1 MSSTVS
7 KRQQARN
14 ERMLHDLLKVPGN
27 DRCADCAARNPA
39 WSSWS
44 LGIFLCMSCAALH
57 RKMGTHISKVK
68 SLSMDSWSPDQVDNM
83 KRVGNV
89 TSNRTF
95 NPQNVK
101 PDIPTDADEVG
112 GVMERFIRQKY
123 EHKAFVGPRPRSH
136 TVGGASVSSNEGV
149 PPPLPPKPGKKF
161 GFSLGVRSSSATQ
174 QRFTPPLSPALT
186 GSDGRSTPPIG
197 KMNKPSRVFGS
208 NVGNQ
213 EEETFDTK
221 LASLREMGF
230 PDTRRNSMVLKNVNG
245 NLDKAVETLVRLGD
259 TTSGAQGT
267 LTPMSGS
274 TSSSNANGIFIEK
287 QRAQPEKAASTNPF
301 DALDLQPPRR
311 AFTQPALSTAAPQ
324 PSYNPFLQPQSQA
337 QPQAQA
343 QQALQTSFS
352 AMQISAQQ
360 PQQYQN
366 NPFMPQQMQQP
377 LQAPAY
383 QPQDTQQYQQPQQ
396 QSNPFLRKTQSQTF
410 APSNPFGIQLS
421 AAPQNPWL
429 AQPQV
434 QAPQAQSPGAF
445 YQPQQDFFSAQPQP
459 PQQQS
464 QYQQQ
469 PQQPQHQQNLYQ
481 QPPQQLASQQTSNPY
496 ANMPLQPASNP
507 FQVPQSSQPEPYQS
521 YQSAQQQ
528 MPQQQQ
534 QLFSQPTGRYGK
546 TDIMALYN
554 QPQLAPPRPLQPLPE
569 NGMAPPM
576 MPQQQQQQQV
586 QVPLHMQQG
595 PQRSVT
601 MPVGS
606 GSMNPF
612 GSGFSAPQQDQQAR
626 PGARHVSQ
634 ESRDFVG
641 MGNGR
646 PHSPDAFAS
655 LSARYAR

>member
-1 MSSTVS
+1 
-7 KRQQARN
+7 
-14 ERMLHDLLKVPGN
+14 
-27 DRCADCAARNPA
+27 
-39 WSSWS
+39 
-44 LGIFLCMSCAALH
+44 
-57 RKMGTHISKVK
+57 MGTHISKVK

-136 TVGGASVSSNEGV
+136 TVGGTSVSSNEGV

-324 PSYNPFLQPQSQA
+324 PSYNPFLQPQPQPQA

-352 AMQISAQQ
+352 AMQISGQQ

-383 QPQDTQQYQQPQQ
+383 QPQETQQYQQPQP

-421 AAPQNPWL
+421 ATPLHPWL

-434 QAPQAQSPGAF
+434 QTPQAQSPGAF
-445 YQPQQDFFSAQPQP
+445 YQTQQDFFSSQPQP

-554 QPQLAPPRPLQPLPE
+554 QPQLVPPRPLQPLPE

-576 MPQQQQQQQV
+576 MPQQQQQQV
-586 QVPLHMQQG
+586 QVPPHMQQG

-612 GSGFSAPQQDQQAR
+612 GSGFSAPQQDQQA
-626 PGARHVSQ
+626 
-634 ESRDFVG
+634 
-641 MGNGR
+641 
-646 PHSPDAFAS
+646 
-655 LSARYAR
+655 

>member
-1 MSSTVS
+1 MASTIS

-14 ERMLHDLLKVPGN
+14 ERMLQDLLKVSGN
-27 DRCADCAARNPA
+27 DRCADCAAKNP
-39 WSSWS
+39 
-44 LGIFLCMSCAALH
+44 
-57 RKMGTHISKVK
+57 VK

-83 KRVGNV
+83 KRVGNT

-95 NPQNVK
+95 NPQNVR

-123 EHKAFVGPRPRSH
+123 EHKAFVGSRPRSH

-186 GSDGRSTPPIG
+186 GSDGRSTPPVG

-213 EEETFDTK
+213 EEESFDTK

-274 TSSSNANGIFIEK
+274 TSSSNANGIYIEK
-287 QRAQPEKAASTNPF
+287 QRAQPEKAASSTNPF

-324 PSYNPFLQPQSQA
+324 PSL
-337 QPQAQA
+337 
-343 QQALQTSFS
+343 
-352 AMQISAQQ
+352 
-360 PQQYQN
+360 
-366 NPFMPQQMQQP
+366 
-377 LQAPAY
+377 
-383 QPQDTQQYQQPQQ
+383 
-396 QSNPFLRKTQSQTF
+396 
-410 APSNPFGIQLS
+410 PSNP
-421 AAPQNPWL
+421 
-429 AQPQV
+429 
-434 QAPQAQSPGAF
+434 
-445 YQPQQDFFSAQPQP
+445 Y
-459 PQQQS
+459 
-464 QYQQQ
+464 
-469 PQQPQHQQNLYQ
+469 
-481 QPPQQLASQQTSNPY
+481 
-496 ANMPLQPASNP
+496 
-507 FQVPQSSQPEPYQS
+507 QVPQSSQPEPYQS

-534 QLFSQPTGRYGK
+534 QLYSQPTGRYGK

-554 QPQLAPPRPLQPLPE
+554 QPQLAPSRPLQPLPE
-569 NGMAPPM
+569 NGMAPAM
-576 MPQQQQQQQV
+576 MPQQQQQQQQV
-586 QVPLHMQQG
+586 QVPPHMQQA

-634 ESRDFVG
+634 ESKDFVG

>member
-1 MSSTVS
+1 
-7 KRQQARN
+7 
-14 ERMLHDLLKVPGN
+14 
-27 DRCADCAARNPA
+27 
-39 WSSWS
+39 
-44 LGIFLCMSCAALH
+44 MSCAAIH

-83 KRVGNV
+83 KRVGNT

-95 NPQNVK
+95 NPQNVR

-123 EHKAFVGPRPRSH
+123 EHKAFVGSRPRSH
-136 TVGGASVSSNEGV
+136 TVGGASVSSTEGV

-161 GFSLGVRSSSATQ
+161 GFSLGVRSSSATHQ
-174 QRFTPPLSPALT
+174 KFTPPLSPALT
-186 GSDGRSTPPIG
+186 GSDRSSTPPAG
-197 KMNKPSRVFGS
+197 RMNKQSRVFGS
-208 NVGNQ
+208 AVGNQ

-259 TTSGAQGT
+259 STSGAQGT

-274 TSSSNANGIFIEK
+274 TSSSNANGLYIEK
-287 QRAQPEKAASTNPF
+287 QRAQPEKAAVSTNPF

-324 PSYNPFLQPQSQA
+324 PSYNPFLQPQ
-337 QPQAQA
+337 AQA
-343 QQALQTSFS
+343 PTQQPLQNSFS

-377 LQAPAY
+377 LQAPNY
-383 QPQDTQQYQQPQQ
+383 PPQDTQQYQQPQAP
-396 QSNPFLRKTQSQTF
+396 SNPFLRKTQSQTF

-429 AQPQV
+429 AQPQG
-434 QAPQAQSPGAF
+434 QTPQAQSPGAF
-445 YQPQQDFFSAQPQP
+445 YQPQQDFFSAQSQQP
-459 PQQQS
+459 

-469 PQQPQHQQNLYQ
+469 PQQSHQQQQNLYQ
-481 QPPQQLASQQTSNPY
+481 QQPQQLAPQHTSNPY
-496 ANMPLQPASNP
+496 ANMSSQPQTNP

-528 MPQQQQ
+528 QQQLPQQQQ
-534 QLFSQPTGRYGK
+534 QQLYPQPTGRYGK
-546 TDIMALYN
+546 MDIMALYSH
-554 QPQLAPPRPLQPLPE
+554 PQLAPSRPLQSLPE
-569 NGMAPPM
+569 NSMAPPM
-576 MPQQQQQQQV
+576 MPQQQ
-586 QVPLHMQQG
+586 MQQP

-606 GSMNPF
+606 GNMNPF
-612 GSGFSAPQQDQQAR
+612 GSGFGAPQQEHQATA
-626 PGARHVSQ
+626 GARHVSQ

-641 MGNGR
+641 MGNAR
-646 PHSPDAFAS
+646 PHSPDAFAG

>member
-1 MSSTVS
+1 MASTVS

-14 ERMLHDLLKVPGN
+14 ERMLQDLLKVPGN

-44 LGIFLCMSCAALH
+44 LGIFLCMSCAAIH

-89 TSNRTF
+89 VSNRTF
-95 NPQNVK
+95 NPQNVR

-123 EHKAFVGPRPRSH
+123 EHKAFVGARPRSH
-136 TVGGASVSSNEGV
+136 TVGGASISSTEGV

-161 GFSLGVRSSSATQ
+161 GFSLGVRSSSVTQ

-186 GSDGRSTPPIG
+186 GSDGRSTPPVG

-274 TSSSNANGIFIEK
+274 TSSSTANGIYIEK
-287 QRAQPEKAASTNPF
+287 QRAQPEKAASSTNPF

-324 PSYNPFLQPQSQA
+324 PFYNPFLQPQA
-337 QPQAQA
+337 QPQAQ
-343 QQALQTSFS
+343 QSLQNSFS
-352 AMQISAQQ
+352 AMQISNQQ

-366 NPFMPQQMQQP
+366 NPFMPQQIQQP
-377 LQAPAY
+377 LQAPTLA
-383 QPQDTQQYQQPQQ
+383 PQETQQYQQPQP

-421 AAPQNPWL
+421 AAPQNSWL
-429 AQPQV
+429 AQSQV
-434 QAPQAQSPGAF
+434 QTPQAQSPAAF
-445 YQPQQDFFSAQPQP
+445 YQPQQDFFSAQPQQ
-459 PQQQS
+459 QQQS

-469 PQQPQHQQNLYQ
+469 LQQPQQQQVPYQ
-481 QPPQQLASQQTSNPY
+481 QSQQLAPQHTSNPY
-496 ANMPLQPASNP
+496 ANMAPQPNSNP
-507 FQVPQSSQPEPYQS
+507 FQLPQSSQPEPYQS

-534 QLFSQPTGRYGK
+534 QLYPQPTGRYGK

-554 QPQLAPPRPLQPLPE
+554 QPQLAPSRPLQSLPE
-569 NGMAPPM
+569 NGMAPTV
-576 MPQQQQQQQV
+576 MPQQQQQQI
-586 QVPLHMQQG
+586 QVPYQMQQP

-612 GSGFSAPQQDQQAR
+612 GTGFSAPQQDQQAR

-641 MGNGR
+641 MGNR

>member
-1 MSSTVS
+1 
-7 KRQQARN
+7 
-14 ERMLHDLLKVPGN
+14 
-27 DRCADCAARNPA
+27 
-39 WSSWS
+39 
-44 LGIFLCMSCAALH
+44 
-57 RKMGTHISKVK
+57 MGTHISKVK

-136 TVGGASVSSNEGV
+136 TVGGTSVSSNESV

-324 PSYNPFLQPQSQA
+324 PSYNPFLQPQPQPQA

-352 AMQISAQQ
+352 AMQISGQQ

-383 QPQDTQQYQQPQQ
+383 QPQETQQYQQPQP

-434 QAPQAQSPGAF
+434 QTPQAQSPGAF

-459 PQQQS
+459 QQQP

-469 PQQPQHQQNLYQ
+469 PQQSQPQQNLYQ
-481 QPPQQLASQQTSNPY
+481 QPPQQLVPQHTSNPY

-534 QLFSQPTGRYGK
+534 QLFSQPSGRYGK

-576 MPQQQQQQQV
+576 MPQQQQQQA
-586 QVPLHMQQG
+586 QVPPHMQQG

>member
-1 MSSTVS
+1 MASTVS

-14 ERMLHDLLKVPGN
+14 ERMLQDLLKVPGN
-27 DRCADCAARNPA
+27 DRCADCAAKNPA

-136 TVGGASVSSNEGV
+136 TVGGTSVSSNEGV

-230 PDTRRNSMVLKNVNG
+230 SNARRNSMVLKNVNG
-245 NLDKAVETLVRLGD
+245 DLDKAVETLVRLGD

-274 TSSSNANGIFIEK
+274 SSNANGIFIEK
-287 QRAQPEKAASTNPF
+287 QRAQPEKAASSTNPF

-337 QPQAQA
+337 QPQAQT
-343 QQALQTSFS
+343 QQSLQTSFS
-352 AMQISAQQ
+352 AMQISGQQ

-366 NPFMPQQMQQP
+366 NPFMPQQIQQP

-383 QPQDTQQYQQPQQ
+383 QPRDTQQYQQPQP

-434 QAPQAQSPGAF
+434 QTPQAQSPGAF
-445 YQPQQDFFSAQPQP
+445 YQSQQDFFSAQPQ

-469 PQQPQHQQNLYQ
+469 PQQPQPQQNLYQ
-481 QPPQQLASQQTSNPY
+481 QPPQQLPPQHTSNPY

-534 QLFSQPTGRYGK
+534 QLYPQPTGRYGK

-554 QPQLAPPRPLQPLPE
+554 QPQLAPQRPLQPLPE

-576 MPQQQQQQQV
+576 LAQQQV
-586 QVPLHMQQG
+586 QVPPHMQQV
-595 PQRSVT
+595 PQRSAT

-612 GSGFSAPQQDQQAR
+612 GSGFSAQQQEQQVR

>member
-1 MSSTVS
+1 
-7 KRQQARN
+7 
-14 ERMLHDLLKVPGN
+14 
-27 DRCADCAARNPA
+27 
-39 WSSWS
+39 
-44 LGIFLCMSCAALH
+44 
-57 RKMGTHISKVK
+57 
-68 SLSMDSWSPDQVDNM
+68 
-83 KRVGNV
+83 
-89 TSNRTF
+89 
-95 NPQNVK
+95 
-101 PDIPTDADEVG
+101 
-112 GVMERFIRQKY
+112 
-123 EHKAFVGPRPRSH
+123 
-136 TVGGASVSSNEGV
+136 
-149 PPPLPPKPGKKF
+149 
-161 GFSLGVRSSSATQ
+161 TQ

-324 PSYNPFLQPQSQA
+324 PSYNPFLQPQPQPQA

-352 AMQISAQQ
+352 AMQISGQQ

-383 QPQDTQQYQQPQQ
+383 QPQETQQYQQPQP

-421 AAPQNPWL
+421 ATPLHPWL

-434 QAPQAQSPGAF
+434 QTPQAQSPGAF
-445 YQPQQDFFSAQPQP
+445 YQTQQDFFSSQPQP

-554 QPQLAPPRPLQPLPE
+554 QPQLVPPRPLQPLPE

-576 MPQQQQQQQV
+576 MPQQQQQQV
-586 QVPLHMQQG
+586 QVPPHMQQG

-612 GSGFSAPQQDQQAR
+612 GSGFSAPQQDQQA
-626 PGARHVSQ
+626 
-634 ESRDFVG
+634 
-641 MGNGR
+641 
-646 PHSPDAFAS
+646 
-655 LSARYAR
+655 

>member
-1 MSSTVS
+1 
-7 KRQQARN
+7 
-14 ERMLHDLLKVPGN
+14 
-27 DRCADCAARNPA
+27 
-39 WSSWS
+39 
-44 LGIFLCMSCAALH
+44 
-57 RKMGTHISKVK
+57 
-68 SLSMDSWSPDQVDNM
+68 
-83 KRVGNV
+83 
-89 TSNRTF
+89 
-95 NPQNVK
+95 
-101 PDIPTDADEVG
+101 
-112 GVMERFIRQKY
+112 
-123 EHKAFVGPRPRSH
+123 
-136 TVGGASVSSNEGV
+136 
-149 PPPLPPKPGKKF
+149 
-161 GFSLGVRSSSATQ
+161 
-174 QRFTPPLSPALT
+174 
-186 GSDGRSTPPIG
+186 
-197 KMNKPSRVFGS
+197 
-208 NVGNQ
+208 
-213 EEETFDTK
+213 
-221 LASLREMGF
+221 F

-576 MPQQQQQQQV
+576 MPQQQQQQQQV
-586 QVPLHMQQG
+586 QAPLHMQQG

-612 GSGFSAPQQDQQAR
+612 GSDFSAPQQDQQAR
-626 PGARHVSQ
+626 PGARHS
-634 ESRDFVG
+634 
-641 MGNGR
+641 
-646 PHSPDAFAS
+646 
-655 LSARYAR
+655 

>member
-1 MSSTVS
+1 MASAVS

-14 ERMLHDLLKVPGN
+14 ERMLQDLLKSVPGN
-27 DRCADCAARNPA
+27 DRCADCAARNP
-39 WSSWS
+39 
-44 LGIFLCMSCAALH
+44 
-57 RKMGTHISKVK
+57 VK
-68 SLSMDSWSPDQVDNM
+68 SLSMDSWTPDQVDNM

-95 NPQNVK
+95 NPQNIR

-123 EHKAFVGPRPRSH
+123 EHKAFVGSRPRSH

-208 NVGNQ
+208 TVGNQ
-213 EEETFDTK
+213 EEDTFDTK

-230 PDTRRNSMVLKNVNG
+230 PDTRRNSMVLKSVNG
-245 NLDKAVETLVRLGD
+245 SLDKAVETLVRLGD
-259 TTSGAQGT
+259 ATSGAQGT

-274 TSSSNANGIFIEK
+274 TSSSNANGIYIEK
-287 QRAQPEKAASTNPF
+287 QRAQEKPASSTNPF

-324 PSYNPFLQPQSQA
+324 PSYNPFLQPQSQ
-337 QPQAQA
+337 PQAQ
-343 QQALQTSFS
+343 QSLQNSFS
-352 AMQISAQQ
+352 AMQITNQQ

-377 LQAPAY
+377 VQAPIY
-383 QPQDTQQYQQPQQ
+383 PPQDAQQYQQSQP

-429 AQPQV
+429 AQPPV
-434 QAPQAQSPGAF
+434 QTQQAQSPGAF
-445 YQPQQDFFSAQPQP
+445 YQPQQDFFATQ
-459 PQQQS
+459 PQQQQQQQQQQQP

-469 PQQPQHQQNLYQ
+469 QQQNPYHQQQ
-481 QPPQQLASQQTSNPY
+481 QPPQQLAPQHTSNPY
-496 ANMPLQPASNP
+496 ANMSSPQPSSNP
-507 FQVPQSSQPEPYQS
+507 FQIPQSSQPEPYQS
-521 YQSAQQQ
+521 YQSAHQQQQQQMAQQQ

-534 QLFSQPTGRYGK
+534 QQLYPQPTGRFGK
-546 TDIMALYN
+546 MDIMALYN
-554 QPQLAPPRPLQPLPE
+554 HPQLAPSRPLQSLPE
-569 NGMAPPM
+569 NGMAPNM
-576 MPQQQQQQQV
+576 MPDQHQQQMQAQQMQV
-586 QVPLHMQQG
+586 

-612 GSGFSAPQQDQQAR
+612 GSAPRPQQQEQAR
-626 PGARHVSQ
+626 AGARHVSQ

>member
-1 MSSTVS
+1 MASAVS

-14 ERMLHDLLKVPGN
+14 ERMLQDLLK
-27 DRCADCAARNPA
+27 
-39 WSSWS
+39 S
-44 LGIFLCMSCAALH
+44 
-57 RKMGTHISKVK
+57 MGTHISKVK
-68 SLSMDSWSPDQVDNM
+68 SLSMDSWTPDQVDNM

-95 NPQNVK
+95 NPQNIR

-123 EHKAFVGPRPRSH
+123 EHKAFVGSRPRSH

-208 NVGNQ
+208 TVGNQ
-213 EEETFDTK
+213 EEDTFDTK

-230 PDTRRNSMVLKNVNG
+230 PDTRRNSMVLKSVNG
-245 NLDKAVETLVRLGD
+245 SLDKAVETLVRLG
-259 TTSGAQGT
+259 
-267 LTPMSGS
+267 S
-274 TSSSNANGIFIEK
+274 TSSSNANGIYIEK
-287 QRAQPEKAASTNPF
+287 QRAQEKPASSTNPF

-324 PSYNPFLQPQSQA
+324 PSYNPFLQPQSQ
-337 QPQAQA
+337 PQAQ
-343 QQALQTSFS
+343 QSLQNSFS
-352 AMQISAQQ
+352 AMQITNQQ

-377 LQAPAY
+377 VQAPIY
-383 QPQDTQQYQQPQQ
+383 PPQDAQQYQQSQP

-429 AQPQV
+429 AQPPV
-434 QAPQAQSPGAF
+434 QTQQAQSPGAF
-445 YQPQQDFFSAQPQP
+445 YQPQQDFFATQ
-459 PQQQS
+459 PQQQQQQQQQQQP

-469 PQQPQHQQNLYQ
+469 QQQNPYHQQQ
-481 QPPQQLASQQTSNPY
+481 QPPQQLAPQHTSNPY
-496 ANMPLQPASNP
+496 ANMSSPQPSSNP
-507 FQVPQSSQPEPYQS
+507 FQIPQSSQPEPYQS
-521 YQSAQQQ
+521 YQSAHQQQQQQMAQQQ

-534 QLFSQPTGRYGK
+534 QQLYPQPTGRFGK
-546 TDIMALYN
+546 MDIMALYN
-554 QPQLAPPRPLQPLPE
+554 HPQLAPSRPLQSLPE
-569 NGMAPPM
+569 NGMAPNM
-576 MPQQQQQQQV
+576 MPDQHQQQMQAQQMQV
-586 QVPLHMQQG
+586 

-612 GSGFSAPQQDQQAR
+612 GSAPRPQQQEQAR
-626 PGARHVSQ
+626 AGARHVSQ

>member
-1 MSSTVS
+1 
-7 KRQQARN
+7 
-14 ERMLHDLLKVPGN
+14 
-27 DRCADCAARNPA
+27 
-39 WSSWS
+39 
-44 LGIFLCMSCAALH
+44 
-57 RKMGTHISKVK
+57 MGTHISKVK

-83 KRVGNV
+83 KRVGNT

-95 NPQNVK
+95 NPQNVR

-123 EHKAFVGPRPRSH
+123 EHKAFVGSRPRSH
-136 TVGGASVSSNEGV
+136 TVGGASVSSTEGV

-186 GSDGRSTPPIG
+186 GSDRSSTPPAG
-197 KMNKPSRVFGS
+197 KMNKQSRVFGS
-208 NVGNQ
+208 AVGNQ

-230 PDTRRNSMVLKNVNG
+230 PDTRRNSMVLKSVSG

-259 TTSGAQGT
+259 STSGAQGT

-274 TSSSNANGIFIEK
+274 TSSSNAPGLYIEK
-287 QRAQPEKAASTNPF
+287 QRAQPEKAAVSTNPF

-311 AFTQPALSTAAPQ
+311 AFTQPAMSTAAPQ
-324 PSYNPFLQPQSQA
+324 PSYNPFLQPQA
-337 QPQAQA
+337 PA
-343 QQALQTSFS
+343 QQPLQNSFS
-352 AMQISAQQ
+352 TMQISAQQ

-377 LQAPAY
+377 MQAPTY
-383 QPQDTQQYQQPQQ
+383 PPQDTQQYQQPQPQ
-396 QSNPFLRKTQSQTF
+396 PPSNPFLRKTQSQTF

-421 AAPQNPWL
+421 AAPQNSWL
-429 AQPQV
+429 LQPQG
-434 QAPQAQSPGAF
+434 QTPQAQSPGAL

-459 PQQQS
+459 QQP

-469 PQQPQHQQNLYQ
+469 LQQPQQQQNPYQ
-481 QPPQQLASQQTSNPY
+481 QTPQSLAPQHTSNPF
-496 ANMPLQPASNP
+496 ANMSSQPQTNP

-528 MPQQQQ
+528 QQQQMPQQQQ
-534 QLFSQPTGRYGK
+534 QIPQQQQQLYAQPTGRYGK
-546 TDIMALYN
+546 MDIMALYSH
-554 QPQLAPPRPLQPLPE
+554 PQLAPSRPLQSLPE
-569 NGMAPPM
+569 NSMAPPQQQM
-576 MPQQQQQQQV
+576 QAPQQ
-586 QVPLHMQQG
+586 MQQP

-612 GSGFSAPQQDQQAR
+612 GSGFGAPQQEQQAR
-626 PGARHVSQ
+626 AGAGHVSQ

-646 PHSPDAFAS
+646 PHSPDAFAN

>member
-1 MSSTVS
+1 MASTGS

-14 ERMLHDLLKVPGN
+14 ERMLQDLLKSVPGN
-27 DRCADCAARNPA
+27 DRCADCGARNPA

-89 TSNRTF
+89 TSNRAF
-95 NPQNVK
+95 NPQNVR
-101 PDIPTDADEVG
+101 PDIPTDADEVS
-112 GVMERFIRQKY
+112 GVMERFLRQKY
-123 EHKAFVGPRPRSH
+123 EHKAFVGARPRSN
-136 TVGGASVSSNEGV
+136 TVGGASISSTEGV

-186 GSDGRSTPPIG
+186 GSDGRSTPPVG
-197 KMNKPSRVFGS
+197 KMNKQSRVFGS
-208 NVGNQ
+208 AVGNQ
-213 EEETFDTK
+213 EEDTFDTK

-230 PDTRRNSMVLKNVNG
+230 PDTRRNSMVLKSVNAS
-245 NLDKAVETLVRLGD
+245 LDRAVETLVRLGD

-274 TSSSNANGIFIEK
+274 TSSSNANGIYIEK
-287 QRAQPEKAASTNPF
+287 QRAQPEKAASSTNPF

-311 AFTQPALSTAAPQ
+311 AFTQPIISTAAPQ
-324 PSYNPFLQPQSQA
+324 PSYNPFLQSA
-337 QPQAQA
+337 QPQ
-343 QQALQTSFS
+343 QQQPLQNSFA
-352 AMQISAQQ
+352 AMQIANQQ

-366 NPFMPQQMQQP
+366 NPFMPQQMPQP
-377 LQAPAY
+377 MQAPIY
-383 QPQDTQQYQQPQQ
+383 QPQDAQQYPQSQ
-396 QSNPFLRKTQSQTF
+396 AQSNPFLRKTQSQTF

-421 AAPQNPWL
+421 TAPQNPWL
-429 AQPQV
+429 AQQ
-434 QAPQAQSPGAF
+434 QAQSPAAI
-445 YQPQQDFFSAQPQP
+445 YQQTQDFFSAQPQ
-459 PQQQS
+459 QQQQQQQQNPYQQQNS
-464 QYQQQ
+464 YQQQQ
-469 PQQPQHQQNLYQ
+469 PQQLAPQH
-481 QPPQQLASQQTSNPY
+481 TSNPY
-496 ANMPLQPASNP
+496 GNMTSQPSSTP
-507 FQVPQSSQPEPYQS
+507 FQLPQSSQPEPYQS

-528 MPQQQQ
+528 QQQQ
-534 QLFSQPTGRYGK
+534 QQ
-546 TDIMALYN
+546 M
-554 QPQLAPPRPLQPLPE
+554 PQQ
-569 NGMAPPM
+569 
-576 MPQQQQQQQV
+576 MPQQQQQQQLYP
-586 QVPLHMQQG
+586 QPTGRYGKMDIMALYAHPQLAPSRPLQSLPENSMAPQQPQQQEMQAPQMAP

-612 GSGFSAPQQDQQAR
+612 GTGFAPQQEQQAR
-626 PGARHVSQ
+626 VGARHVSQ

-646 PHSPDAFAS
+646 PHSPDAFAG

>member
-1 MSSTVS
+1 
-7 KRQQARN
+7 
-14 ERMLHDLLKVPGN
+14 
-27 DRCADCAARNPA
+27 
-39 WSSWS
+39 
-44 LGIFLCMSCAALH
+44 MSCAAIH

-83 KRVGNV
+83 KRVGNT

-95 NPQNVK
+95 NPQNVR

-123 EHKAFVGPRPRSH
+123 EHKAFVGSRSRSH
-136 TVGGASVSSNEGV
+136 TVGGASVSSTEGV
-149 PPPLPPKPGKKF
+149 PPPLPPKPSKKF
-161 GFSLGVRSSSATQ
+161 GFSLGVRSSSATHQ
-174 QRFTPPLSPALT
+174 KYTPPLSPALT
-186 GSDGRSTPPIG
+186 GSDRSSTPPAG
-197 KMNKPSRVFGS
+197 RMNKQSRVFGS
-208 NVGNQ
+208 AVGNQ

-259 TTSGAQGT
+259 STSGAQGT

-274 TSSSNANGIFIEK
+274 TSGSNANGLYIEK
-287 QRAQPEKAASTNPF
+287 QRAQPEKAAVSTNPF

-311 AFTQPALSTAAPQ
+311 AFTQPAPSTAAPQ
-324 PSYNPFLQPQSQA
+324 PSYNPFLQPQ
-337 QPQAQA
+337 PQAPE
-343 QQALQTSFS
+343 QQPLQNAFS
-352 AMQISAQQ
+352 AMQLSAQQ

-366 NPFMPQQMQQP
+366 NPFMPQQSQQP
-377 LQAPAY
+377 IQTPSY
-383 QPQDTQQYQQPQQ
+383 PPQHTQQSQQPQAP
-396 QSNPFLRKTQSQTF
+396 SNPFLRKTQSQTF

-434 QAPQAQSPGAF
+434 QTPQAQSPAAF
-445 YQPQQDFFSAQPQP
+445 YQPQQDFFSAQPQ
-459 PQQQS
+459 QQQP

-469 PQQPQHQQNLYQ
+469 PQQQQQNLYQ
-481 QPPQQLASQQTSNPY
+481 QPPQQLAPQHTSNPY
-496 ANMPLQPASNP
+496 ANMSSQPQTNP

-521 YQSAQQQ
+521 YQSAQQYQHQQ
-528 MPQQQQ
+528 MPQQQLQ
-534 QLFSQPTGRYGK
+534 PQPTGRYGK
-546 TDIMALYN
+546 MDIMALYGH
-554 QPQLAPPRPLQPLPE
+554 PQLAPSRPLQSLPE
-569 NGMAPPM
+569 NSMAPPM
-576 MPQQQQQQQV
+576 MPQQQ
-586 QVPLHMQQG
+586 MQQP

-612 GSGFSAPQQDQQAR
+612 GSGFAAPQQEHQAIA
-626 PGARHVSQ
+626 GARHVSQ

-641 MGNGR
+641 MGNAR
-646 PHSPDAFAS
+646 PHSPDAFAG